1 VNRWHTIACCVLL
14 LSAQYATAQIQQR
27 TEADP
32 VGQLLREAGQLISAE
47 RLDEAEAVLRRAAE
61 LEPRALDVG
70 FTIGTL
76 LIKQQRYALAVRMM
90 ERLLQAHPDSFA
102 VMNNLS
108 WLYATAT
115 DPTVRNGERAVE
127 LAQQALLK
135 QPNSFHVWN
144 TLSEGH
150 YIIGNYERAQRAAEE
165 ALRLAQ
171 RAGADIERIVN
182 YRRQAEKCRSALLAS
197 SLLN

>member
-1 VNRWHTIACCVLL
+1 MIGWRSIAALVLASTSCVF
-14 LSAQYATAQIQQR
+14 AQMPQR
-27 TEADP
+27 SEADP

-150 YIIGNYERAQRAAEE
+150 YIVGNYERARRAAEE

-171 RAGADIERIVN
+171 RAGADAERIVN
-182 YRRQAEKCRSALLAS
+182 YRRQVEKCRAALLAGT
-197 SLLN
+197 LLD